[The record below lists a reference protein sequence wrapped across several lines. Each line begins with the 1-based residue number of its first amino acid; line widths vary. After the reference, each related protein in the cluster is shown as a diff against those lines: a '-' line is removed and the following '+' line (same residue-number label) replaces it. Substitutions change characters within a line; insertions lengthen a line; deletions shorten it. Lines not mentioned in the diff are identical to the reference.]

1 MFEGLHSQGQQTEVR
16 DWVLLSLGSFI
27 QRYGVSLANTNVG
40 KFDLVSLRTFKQINF
55 SCRDSV
61 LTTFWRHPCADAR
74 HHGIWLLDT
83 DIYTFSV
90 SLPPHPSD
98 SKCKFASTAW
108 SASKRD
114 PGKGWCK
121 PPSHLTCGVF
131 TTFLTPKFLERQDC
145 MLLRNSTYSIFIRFA
160 IFLWLFEP
168 QSKNFLC
175 ICEWKLWSCIKF
187 PLSPVPSP
195 KLGLLV

>member
-1 MFEGLHSQGQQTEVR
+1 M
-16 DWVLLSLGSFI
+16 
-27 QRYGVSLANTNVG
+27 
-40 KFDLVSLRTFKQINF
+40 
-55 SCRDSV
+55 
-61 LTTFWRHPCADAR
+61 
-74 HHGIWLLDT
+74 
-83 DIYTFSV
+83 DIYTFSI

-145 MLLRNSTYSIFIRFA
+145 MLLHNSTHSIFIRLA

-168 QSKNFLC
+168 QCKNFSMC
-175 ICEWKLWSCIKF
+175 LWIKVVILYQIHLSPLPS
-187 PLSPVPSP
+187 PLSPPPS
-195 KLGLLV
+195 LVCLCSGIEDVAVRRICMCTLLMFAMYFFS